1 MNIRD
6 ERLAHDGEEA
16 TEVRH
21 QPGERR
27 SVAARAMALGIPF
40 EPRPERDGF
49 KVRPERRRDGAI
61 ATITAAIR
69 AGKAAMSERGAQSRL
84 LVAPEG
90 SEVALLAA
98 RIAEH
103 PALRQRIAVTT
114 PAAIRRMLLAANQQA
129 LVADAVARLHRRRPD
144 LSARHLA
151 TGPQLVMIGAGL
163 AGIVLAITLAGWTAV
178 AALDILAGLLF
189 LAVVILRMQAITL
202 VAHRDRQKP
211 APLPAFDPASLPT
224 YTVLLPLHDEAHM
237 VADLVTAME
246 RLHWPRNRL
255 DIKLIVEA
263 DDAATISAI
272 AALKLLAPF
281 ELIRVP
287 VMRPRTKPK
296 ALAFAL
302 PLARGD
308 YVTVFDAE
316 DRPDPMQLLE
326 AHAAFL
332 AGEADLACLQAPLL
346 IENAGANGLTALF
359 ALEYSV
365 QFDGVLPLLATHD
378 LPLPLGG
385 TSNHFRREALE
396 RVGGWDPYN
405 VTEDADLG
413 IRLARFGYRAGT
425 LERPTYEEAPLTVR
439 SWLGQRTRWLK
450 GWMQTVLVHLRA
462 PRQLWREIGP
472 RRFAG
477 FLLTSLG
484 ALVAAA
490 VHPLYLATALVLLL
504 DPARLWRADSPL
516 LATVT
521 ALNLVNLVAA
531 YLVFA
536 LLARQTFR
544 LRRIKAPTSALVYLP
559 AYWLLLSVA
568 LYRALFQL
576 VLAPHHWAKTQHV
589 GRRRRPAA
597 GKEGGI

>member
-6 ERLAHDGEEA
+6 ERLAHDGEA
-16 TEVRH
+16 AAGRR

-27 SVAARAMALGIPF
+27 SVAARAMVLGVPF

-49 KVRPERRRDGAI
+49 KVRPEQPRDGSIAAI
-61 ATITAAIR
+61 AAAIR
-69 AGKAAMSERGAQSRL
+69 SGKVAMAERGAQSRL

-90 SEVALLAA
+90 AEVALLTT

-103 PALRQRIAVTT
+103 PGLRQRIAITT
-114 PAAIRRMLLAANQQA
+114 PAAIRRMLLAANQRA
-129 LVADAVARLHRRRPD
+129 LVTDAIYRLYRRRPD
-144 LSARHLA
+144 LSARRLA
-151 TGPQLVMIGAGL
+151 TGAQLLVLVAGL
-163 AGIVLAITLAGWTAV
+163 ATIALAIVLAGWTA
-178 AALDILAGLLF
+178 AAVLDIIAGFLF

-202 VAHRDRQKP
+202 VAHRARQRP
-211 APLPAFDPASLPT
+211 TELPSFDPASLPV

-237 VADLVTAME
+237 VADLVQAMD
-246 RLHWPRNRL
+246 RLHWPRDRL

-263 DDAATISAI
+263 DDAKTIGAISALRI
-272 AALKLLAPF
+272 SAPF
-281 ELIRVP
+281 EIIRVP
-287 VMRPRTKPK
+287 VMQPRTKPK

-326 AHAAFL
+326 AHAAFV
-332 AGEADLACLQAPLL
+332 AGEPDLACLQAPLV
-346 IENAGANGLTALF
+346 IDNGGDNGLAALF

-365 QFDGVLPLLATHD
+365 QFDGVLPLLATLD

-385 TSNHFRREALE
+385 TSNHFRRAALE
-396 RVGGWDPYN
+396 HVGGWDPYN

-425 LERPTYEEAPLTVR
+425 LDRPTYEEAPLTVG
-439 SWLGQRTRWLK
+439 SWLSQRTRWLK
-450 GWMQTVLVHLRA
+450 GWMQTALVHLRA
-462 PRQLWREIGP
+462 PRHLWREIGP
-472 RRFAG
+472 RRFVG
-477 FLLTSLG
+477 FLLTSIG

-490 VHPLYLATALVLLL
+490 VHPLYLATGLVLLV

-516 LATVT
+516 LASVT
-521 ALNLVNLVAA
+521 ALNLINLVAA

-544 LRRIKAPTSALVYLP
+544 LRRAKVPASALFYLP
-559 AYWLLLSVA
+559 AYWLLISVA
-568 LYRALFQL
+568 LYRAVFQL
-576 VLAPHHWAKTQHV
+576 VLAPHYWSKTKHV
-589 GRRRRPAA
+589 GRRRRPAGGQVA
-597 GKEGGI
+597 GG